1 MSVVLQEKD
10 SLQETI
16 NDLTKSKSELA
27 DNLKALESEL
37 AGAQEKCKESE
48 IEKLVILLTVFSV
61 VVYITSFDETDCI

>member
-16 NDLTKSKSELA
+16 NDLTNTKSELA

-61 VVYITSFDETDCI
+61 IVYITSFDETDCI